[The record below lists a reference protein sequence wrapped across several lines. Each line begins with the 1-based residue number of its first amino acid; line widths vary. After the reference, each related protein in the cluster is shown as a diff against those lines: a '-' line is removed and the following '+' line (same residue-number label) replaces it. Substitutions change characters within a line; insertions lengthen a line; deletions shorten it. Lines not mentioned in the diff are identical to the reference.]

1 MQLKNSISGSIITTL
16 LIALLLPFAHGS
28 VQAQEKQPAIE
39 FIKQF
44 KNIQDQLPRESVYL
58 HTDRDW
64 YYFGE
69 RIWFSAYSVAG
80 GYTMPSELSSV
91 LYVELIAPNGDVAKR
106 ELIKMEEGRGEGS
119 LTFEDV
125 EKDIGTYQV
134 KAYTKWGLNFGD
146 SYAFTKPIQI
156 LNENGNTQVATSGE
170 KFDLQFF
177 PESGHLVSGL
187 PTTLAFKAIGE
198 DGLGRNIQGTIYD
211 NSGQE
216 ITNFTSDHLGMGKID
231 FTPKAGTE
239 YYAKVDNKEVPL
251 PEVQSEGVVLN
262 IDHKEDFFT
271 VNLQASDN
279 LASDSYFLFAHVRG
293 NVFHA
298 APISK
303 AEKGVSAMIPKNQ
316 FASGIVHFTL
326 LNENGAPIAE
336 RLAYAQNPVD
346 LLQVNADLDQE
357 VYEAREQVELNLA
370 LNNHKGEPV
379 KGTASISVF
388 DDNIRKFDQNGIDI
402 TSHLR
407 LGTEIKGHI
416 EDPGFYFSDDPNA
429 ESYLDLLLL
438 TQGWRAYPMQ
448 IDAMKE
454 QLESLTPP
462 ETGISV
468 SGKVSTLWF
477 DKPIE
482 DAVVYA
488 ETGSGNDNAQI
499 MTTDKEGR
507 YELDNLDITGEQN
520 VTLKSNKDN
529 GSDKV
534 WITIDEQFEDFPN
547 KYAATP
553 QLEIAQQVLKPQTAD
568 QEISTADR
576 ASSAINKAQQSND
589 FEWSEDLGEITVTG
603 ESEYNL
609 NLQQYLNDFQ
619 GRGIHVDMA
628 EREYLRNLP
637 VEQVF
642 NLIPGVNFNP
652 VENSI
657 DLNNTTADSE
667 LNAPRF
673 FVDGIPT
680 YFEFVKMMNSKDIKS
695 IIVTNGSDGVTYLG
709 SIPTSGAIII
719 TTHTGNGVQKNVR
732 GLKNTYVQGY
742 QEGAEFYH
750 PKYNVTVPKDLEE
763 RDDRITLFWNPN
775 IDLSSEGEIIE
786 FWTNDISSNYRIVI
800 EGISEDGN
808 TFTHTQT
815 FRSGSDISLNS
826 EN

>member
-1 MQLKNSISGSIITTL
+1 MGK
-16 LIALLLPFAHGS
+16 
-28 VQAQEKQPAIE
+28 V
-39 FIKQF
+39 
-44 KNIQDQLPRESVYL
+44 
-58 HTDRDW
+58 
-64 YYFGE
+64 
-69 RIWFSAYSVAG
+69 
-80 GYTMPSELSSV
+80 
-91 LYVELIAPNGDVAKR
+91 
-106 ELIKMEEGRGEGS
+106 
-119 LTFEDV
+119 
-125 EKDIGTYQV
+125 
-134 KAYTKWGLNFGD
+134 
-146 SYAFTKPIQI
+146 AFT
-156 LNENGNTQVATSGE
+156 
-170 KFDLQFF
+170 
-177 PESGHLVSGL
+177 PE
-187 PTTLAFKAIGE
+187 T
-198 DGLGRNIQGTIYD
+198 GTD
-211 NSGQE
+211 
-216 ITNFTSDHLGMGKID
+216 
-231 FTPKAGTE
+231 
-239 YYAKVDNKEVPL
+239 YYAKVGDEKIAL
-251 PEVQSEGVVLN
+251 PEVQAEGAILN
-262 IDHKEDFFT
+262 INHKDDFFI
-271 VNLQASDN
+271 VDLKASDN
-279 LASDSYFLFAHVRG
+279 LDSDSYFLFAHVRG
-293 NVFHA
+293 VVFHA
-298 APISK
+298 APISQV
-303 AEKGVSAMIPKNQ
+303 EKGASAMIPKNQ

-326 LNENGAPIAE
+326 LNGNGQPVAE
-336 RLAYAQNPVD
+336 RLAYSQNPVD
-346 LLQVNADLDQE
+346 RLQVEAGMDKE
-357 VYEAREQVELNLA
+357 VYEARDRVKLDLLVNGH
-370 LNNHKGEPV
+370 NGEPL

-388 DDNIRKFDQNGIDI
+388 DDNLRKYNEDGIDI

-416 EDPGFYFSDDPNA
+416 EDPGFYFSEAPNA
-429 ESYLDLLLL
+429 ESSLDLLLL

-454 QLESLTPP
+454 QLENLTPP

-488 ETGSGNDNAQI
+488 ETGSGNENAQI

-534 WITIDEQFEDFPN
+534 WITVDEQFKGFPE
-547 KYAATP
+547 KYASVP
-553 QLEIAQQVLKPQTAD
+553 QLEIAEQNLNSQISNQQ
-568 QEISTADR
+568 ISPAER
-576 ASSAINKAQQSND
+576 AGSAINKAQQAND
-589 FEWSEDLGEITVTG
+589 FEWSKDLGEITVTG

-642 NLIPGVNFNP
+642 NQIPGVIFDP
-652 VENSI
+652 QENSI
-657 DLNNTTADSE
+657 SLRNADAEDGVST
-667 LNAPRF
+667 PRF

-680 YFEFVKMMNSKDIKS
+680 YFEFVKMMNSEDIKS
-695 IIVTNGSDGVTYLG
+695 IIISNQSGNGVTYLG
-709 SIPTSGAIII
+709 SVPTSGAIII

-742 QEGAEFYH
+742 QEEAEFYH

-763 RDDRITLFWNPN
+763 RDDRITLFWDPN
-775 IDLSSEGEIIE
+775 IDLSSEGETLE